1 MCLCIDSSVIGTEKH
16 LLCNSGIYSWIKS
29 VPNDSWHLSGK
40 IKNES
45 QRCFDTLLRLNDLS
59 FSLLPDEK
67 YLKMMSSLESD
78 SIQFPWKNIMSSSA
92 HRDFVKK
99 IANLAAE
106 AYKKVSM
113 NYYEGTWVPCNKPLN
128 SLNRAKIDKTRLKN
142 TLTDNAQNPHVIKS
156 FQPTVNSDY
165 ADTVVYNRFGTLTGR
180 LTVTKGPQIL
190 TLKRNCRDI
199 IVSESENSTI
209 MSIDFSALE
218 PRILLYESGKDC
230 LDEDL
235 YRSISSEINR
245 PRNDVK
251 LVIISELYGSS
262 KRLLGDKLKLDGDE
276 LDNFVKYVKQYF
288 NTKSLLERLK
298 KQVYELGYIENHYGR
313 RIKIDDPTEHILI
326 NYYTQSTG
334 VDVSLL
340 GFGRIID
347 ILKEQSDKI
356 KPLYLLH
363 DALILDV
370 PNSQIDNLKQ
380 IKSIFVPGYTQAF
393 PLKIE
398 PLYTND

>member
-1 MCLCIDSSVIGTEKH
+1 MRLCIDFSVIGTEKH
-16 LLCNSGIYSWIKS
+16 LLCNSGVYSWVKQIPENVWHLNGLIK
-29 VPNDSWHLSGK
+29 NDS
-40 IKNES
+40 EY
-45 QRCFDTLLRLNDLS
+45 CFDTLLKLNDLS

-78 SIQFPWKNIMSSSA
+78 LIQFPWQRIMSSSA

-99 IANLAAE
+99 IVNLAAE

-142 TLTDNAQNPHVIKS
+142 ALSDNAQNPHVIKS
-156 FQPTVNSDY
+156 FQPNIGSDY
-165 ADTVVYNRFGTLTGR
+165 ADDVTYNRFGTLTGR

-190 TLKRNCRDI
+190 TLKRDCRDI
-199 IVSESENSTI
+199 IVSESEDSTI

-245 PRNDVK
+245 PRSDVK
-251 LVIISELYGSS
+251 SVIISELYGSS
-262 KRLLGDKLKLDGDE
+262 KRLLGDKLKLEGDE
-276 LDNFVKYVKQYF
+276 LDKFISYVKQYF
-288 NTKSLLERLK
+288 NTKPLLERLK

-313 RIKIDDPTEHILI
+313 RIKIDDPVEHILI

-340 GFGRIID
+340 GFGKIID
-347 ILKEQSDKI
+347 ILKKQSDKI

-370 PNSQIDNLKQ
+370 PNSQIDDLKQ
-380 IKSIFVPGYTQAF
+380 IKSVTVSGYTQAF

-398 PLYTND
+398 PLYINV